1 MCGAKVSR
9 CPVTSSTLI
18 SILRNRSLLAPWCRR
33 AARSRSA
40 PNHAARATQGRAIV
54 MQGPKKPGSCR
65 FRGEG
70 DHHGTYE
77 VRRHPFEI
85 MRPLKDGAVLIQ
97 ERLTHAAEGA
107 QEVSQARPDAFDRVG
122 MDFADAITVIISR
135 PFALSWRMADRL
147 MEATG
152 L

>member
-1 MCGAKVSR
+1 MRHGWQSSCGALEPQTAFPNRAPRGLLVAR
-9 CPVTSSTLI
+9 CSYPVRKGI
-18 SILRNRSLLAPWCRR
+18 
-33 AARSRSA
+33 
-40 PNHAARATQGRAIV
+40 
-54 MQGPKKPGSCR
+54 GSCR

-147 MEATG
+147 MEATS